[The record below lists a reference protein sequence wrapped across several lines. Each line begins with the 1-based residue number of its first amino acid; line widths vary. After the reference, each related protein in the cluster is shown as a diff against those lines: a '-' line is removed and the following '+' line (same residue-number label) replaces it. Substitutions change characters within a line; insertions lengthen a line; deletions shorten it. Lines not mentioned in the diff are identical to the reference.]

1 MNSNEKL
8 SIKGNLNIV
17 LTDAQGNIKDSRQVD
32 NLVVTSGITYIL
44 SRMKDTTYGAMSHMA
59 VGSSTTA
66 TAANQTDLVALLGS
80 RVTLTSTVSS
90 ASTIVYAASFAAGV
104 STGAITEAGIFN
116 AASGI
121 SMLCRTVF
129 AVVNKGAG
137 DSMNITWTITL
148 TATP

>member
-8 SIKGNLNIV
+8 SVKGNLNIV

-32 NLVVTSGITYIL
+32 NLVVTSGVTYIL
-44 SRMKDTTYGAMSHMA
+44 SRMKDTTYAAMSHMA

-66 TAANQTDLVALLGS
+66 AAANQTDLIALIGS
-80 RVTLTSTVSS
+80 RVALTSTTPS
-90 ASTIVYAASFAAGV
+90 ASNIVYAASFAAGV

-116 AASGI
+116 AATVGT
-121 SMLCRTVF
+121 MLCRTAFSVI
-129 AVVNKGAG
+129 NKGAG

-148 TATP
+148 TAS

>member
-66 TAANQTDLVALLGS
+66 TAANQTDLVTLLGS

-90 ASTIVYAASFAAGV
+90 ASTIVYAASFGTGV

-129 AVVNKGAG
+129 NVINKGAG

-148 TATP
+148 TAA

>member
-1 MNSNEKL
+1 
-8 SIKGNLNIV
+8 
-17 LTDAQGNIKDSRQVD
+17 
-32 NLVVTSGITYIL
+32 
-44 SRMKDTTYGAMSHMA
+44 MKDTTYGAMSHMA

-66 TAANQTDLVALLGS
+66 AAANQTDLITLIGS
-80 RVTLTSTVSS
+80 RVALTSTTPS
-90 ASTIVYAASFAAGV
+90 ASNIVYAASFGAGV

-148 TATP
+148 TAA